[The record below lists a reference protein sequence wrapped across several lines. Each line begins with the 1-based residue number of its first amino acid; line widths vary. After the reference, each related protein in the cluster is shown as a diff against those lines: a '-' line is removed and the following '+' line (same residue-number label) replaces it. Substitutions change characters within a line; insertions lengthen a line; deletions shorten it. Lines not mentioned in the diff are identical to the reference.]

1 MFRITTIFLCVL
13 FLAAVAGRYSAE
25 ESVRAAQEE
34 LERLDAEYAEEAR
47 KVQMLR
53 AEVAY
58 LESPDRLAKIARAT
72 TDLRPPVAEEML
84 SAREFRSA
92 MAGEEAAPAQE
103 METPPLDDAIITN
116 AIAMAQLAR
125 GE

>member
-34 LERLDAEYAEEAR
+34 LERLEAEHIEEAR
-47 KVQMLR
+47 QVQMLR
-53 AEVAY
+53 AEIAY
-58 LESPDRLAKIARAT
+58 LEGPERLAKVARAA
-72 TDLRPPVAEEML
+72 TDLRPPEASEML
-84 SAREFRSA
+84 NARQFKSA
-92 MAGEEAAPAQE
+92 MAGEVI
-103 METPPLDDAIITN
+103 DDAVDTPLLNDSVIAN
-116 AIAMAQLAR
+116 AIAMAQLGG

>member
-25 ESVRAAQEE
+25 ESVRAAQQE
-34 LERLDAEYAEEAR
+34 LERLEAERLEEAR
-47 KVQMLR
+47 QVQMLR

-58 LESPDRLAKIARAT
+58 LESPDRLAKVARAT
-72 TDLRPPVAEEML
+72 TDLRPPQTTEILNAHQ
-84 SAREFRSA
+84 FKSA
-92 MAGEEAAPAQE
+92 MTGRGDGEDLQ
-103 METPPLDDAIITN
+103 TPPPLNNEIIAN
-116 AIAMAQLAR
+116 AIAMAQLAE